1 MHAIKEV
8 IEQLK
13 TTFIQPTE
21 PIPTTPDI
29 PEFVKPE
36 DTLVVRKVKDHYLVE
51 NLSANLCFT
60 VSKINGIVYCSCDKG
75 KEEKHCLHK
84 IAVWKEAKKLKKMR
98 VDECIKRRIGASMS
112 AYIFRLRQIVADFE
126 RRGDTKNCT
135 YWYYRGQ
142 LQAYRHNVRIV
153 IEA

>member
-1 MHAIKEV
+1 MQAIKE
-8 IEQLK
+8 IIDQLK
-13 TTFIQPTE
+13 TTFIQPVE
-21 PIPTTPDI
+21 PIPNAPDLPVCI
-29 PEFVKPE
+29 NPD
-36 DTLVVRKVKDHYLVE
+36 DTLVVRKVKNHYLVE

-60 VSKINGIVYCSCDKG
+60 VSKINATVYCSCEQG
-75 KEEKHCLHK
+75 KDEKHCLHK
-84 IAVWKEAKKLKKMR
+84 IAVWKEAQKLKKMR
-98 VDECIKRRIGASMS
+98 ADECIKRKIGASMS
-112 AYIFRLRQIVADFE
+112 AYIFRIRQIVADFE